1 MPAGAAPVPPSPGNA
16 PPPPSRSR
24 ATRPRR
30 SGVPCVGRRA
40 GAAPISLVVACG
52 YSLARPGYPASMNTA
67 MYEAATR
74 SQVFGYV
81 LILVVGAACVGGL
94 IWAFRLGFKVRQR
107 EPAPPRPE
115 EQPKLPTTGP
125 VRESHEMR
133 EPEDVPK
140 AADGNERLTPHQ
152 LTNVRSRRADD
163 QRRPRWSPGS
173 SGSFGGGGGGRT

>member
-1 MPAGAAPVPPSPGNA
+1 
-16 PPPPSRSR
+16 
-24 ATRPRR
+24 
-30 SGVPCVGRRA
+30 
-40 GAAPISLVVACG
+40 
-52 YSLARPGYPASMNTA
+52 MNTA

-125 VRESHEMR
+125 VRESREMR